1 MALMDNKER
10 TQTTTIHTAIITVKE
25 GITEILLDTRLTGM
39 GRMDNRGII
48 MELNPTV
55 VDAMSVWLA

>member
-10 TQTTTIHTAIITVKE
+10 TQTTTMPTAIITVKE

-39 GRMDNRGII
+39 GLMDNRDII
-48 MELNPTV
+48 MEPNPTV

>member
-1 MALMDNKER
+1 MDNQEL
-10 TQTTTIHTAIITVKE
+10 TQTTTMHTVIITVKE
-25 GITEILLDTRLTGM
+25 GITEILLDIRLIGM
-39 GRMDNRGII
+39 ERMDNRGII

>member
-1 MALMDNKER
+1 MDNKER
-10 TQTTTIHTAIITVKE
+10 TQTTTMPTAIITVKE

-39 GRMDNRGII
+39 GLMDNRGII
-48 MELNPTV
+48 MEPNPTV